1 MTAVSAGGG
10 TLGMAVLATLAVA
23 VLLRSGRRGEAATV
37 AVAAAGAGG
46 LVVAFKH
53 LYGRARPPVADRLV
67 VETTASLPSGH
78 ALGSTVVL
86 GIVAVVVGLHVRKRA
101 VRVGLAGLA
110 AALAVT
116 IGLSRLYL
124 GVHWATDV
132 VTGWLLGGAW
142 LAACTTAL
150 LLARTPA
157 GTQRSC
163 SPAAGPTS

>member
-1 MTAVSAGGG
+1 M
-10 TLGMAVLATLAVA
+10 ATLAVA

-37 AVAAAGAGG
+37 AVAGAGAGG

-53 LYGRARPPVADRLV
+53 LYGRARPPVADR
-67 VETTASLPSGH
+67 
-78 ALGSTVVL
+78 
-86 GIVAVVVGLHVRKRA
+86 
-101 VRVGLAGLA
+101 
-110 AALAVT
+110 LAVT